1 MALEP
6 ASGVYSASPESSGR
20 DSPVPRGWR
29 NQLGQDEPP
38 VRDKAYRKY
47 VANVEKVLS
56 QFETTLEEWADYIS
70 FLNRLLKS
78 LQARPTSAAA
88 IPAKAIVAKRLSQ
101 CLNPALPSGV
111 HQKAL
116 EVYNYV
122 FSVIGKDGLSQNIPL
137 YLPGLAPTLSFASLS
152 VRAPF
157 LDILEN
163 HVLGADP
170 RSLRPATKS
179 IILALLPGLEDETSE
194 DFDRTLNLV
203 TSFKKAIRP
212 PDSQPIDQHHSSGDA
227 FFWQCFFL
235 ASITG
240 HGRRSGAL
248 AYLNQSLPVLAPVP
262 SIGPAV
268 ATTQDDV
275 DEGSKMALI
284 VTSPEPGLLVR
295 CFASG
300 LTDDQLLIQRGFL
313 DLLVSHLPLNSAV
326 LQSRVK
332 PADLKLLVEAAAG
345 VVTRRDMSLN
355 RRLWAW
361 LLGPE
366 PVANEADSVGDPA
379 TPSREQHQASLSPR
393 TSYFEEFGLQ
403 PLTKALLDMIR
414 GAASG
419 TAAERARPYRMCL
432 SLMDKWEIGGLVVPE
447 VFLPVVES
455 VRQYQSRAPAKA
467 DFAEVLRS
475 ASVFFD
481 GIESGLIFSEIF
493 RLLAQAL
500 GVEGINM
507 DDRVDKIS
515 LVGFIVA
522 NFNVR
527 EEEMVTIHGPLTC
540 LAALSMLEHLQA
552 RAVRTGLTA
561 SQLVKLSEKA
571 LNVIVSLVELVPDRA
586 FPAVRAEA
594 ASPPSDSN
602 ADILKRVKTFYLD
615 EHGNLDSSQP
625 PFDPVQCGE
634 LLLQKAVKY
643 TCDDNG
649 EDNNSGSYEDLG
661 LRVRIFTLMLLKTP
675 TSYKFDVDRTMAHL
689 QAQLQQTC
697 PLPFSH
703 LSSVLHLATQLY
715 SADRIDATQ
724 LSEMVSPL
732 VCHAWSYLAASD
744 PKYHVETVRC
754 LWQLQTALT
763 PWDREIEAALSGI
776 LVESQS
782 TGPCV
787 GTFAEAARTFGVLWS
802 HTLQDTAGDRRGP
815 RTPMQEYRP
824 TLRLSG
830 MEHYPVMLTQ
840 PLFLV
845 LDALLDERTQA
856 YMVVKSWLN
865 NAIGMDRLFLL
876 FVDKLHEMPFLSS
889 VGIAVSDG
897 NKEPVLFNQDDDLDL
912 WSAEEGE
919 MTLQDYFI
927 RACAECVTGEIAA
940 DADEVLAGQVS
951 QLRRYALII
960 LHQFLSSR
968 HAPPVAQHQL
978 DKVFLDRL
986 AKSISTPDP
995 YVQVLLL
1002 DVILD
1007 TLKLQDTAQG
1017 ERPATATSER
1027 MSSMTDRA
1035 RGGRTSVSV
1044 SENSHSGPQ
1053 MPPQLLKCLQA
1064 GLSCPSSHSVLD
1076 SWISFLGDCLPF
1088 FSHSIFQVLIPL
1100 VETLCRQ
1107 IGTTLSD
1114 LRNTFLAE
1122 PQPTGG
1128 GGSAP
1133 ESALFYLLNGLER
1146 VLALAHDQLLTQET
1160 RARLLKGPEQ
1170 TQSLLGSMVSGVF
1183 QSENAHSRSAT
1194 ANDRLTVHLAFQDTM
1209 RTCYKIWS
1217 WGQGDEA
1224 KKQDPAS
1231 LASFN
1236 YTSLRMRNRAR
1247 RLLEHLFA
1255 AETLECLET
1264 VIGIWRSAAAS
1275 AAERAQVFHF
1285 LSALDACR
1293 PRHCVPALFN
1303 SIYSRTNPSALD
1315 PSRKSAMTISLQ
1327 DLDLVVF
1334 LVEYA
1339 RSLEDDAMDE
1349 IWADCMTFLRDLLG
1363 NPFPHRQT
1371 LPSLLEFAGIL
1382 GEKVDNTNFG
1392 EQRRMRR
1399 ELSDIFLRLL
1409 AALFTT
1415 RPMTFADANGS
1426 TEKLSNSNRRRTMS
1440 SSGDG
1445 SEDVVR
1451 VLASIVPKLP
1461 QILLEND
1468 RVVSAAATISTN
1480 VIGPALRSR
1489 GFPDTFSPSVI
1500 RLLLEL
1506 SRLHNGQ
1513 KAWKK
1518 DVAEAFN
1525 DGRFL
1530 GTKAQVVEDEWLPLL
1545 RQWVLADKERMG
1557 EIVGRISAPTT
1568 AGIVFG
1574 VGATSARLEAD
1585 RRTQLNLRR
1594 MATLVLAS
1602 ADDAFVADLTVVM
1615 DKLVE
1620 LLAATATSSPS
1631 STTRADV
1638 FQVVR
1643 ALVLKTK
1650 PVHLAALWPVINGEM
1665 HAAMSSVAAAE
1676 NSVAAET
1683 YGPTAILQACK
1694 LLDLLVCVAPDDFQ
1708 LHEWLFVTDTIDA
1721 VYRPATYQPV
1731 ALVDELADELGGGGE
1746 TEAASTSADPL
1757 AGERRRRR
1765 PLLGETNVVAEGKED
1780 LVTRVLRPFFGQLS
1794 IFAFESTYAM
1804 GVVDREA
1811 CVRGLL
1817 RDVFD
1822 ERTVSLLLWQVAFA
1836 VDDHAGDND
1845 GRPHRGDDNPLM
1857 FQVLDGSVRPLYVVL
1872 YGQQFAPSRMRS
1884 LGRLWS
1890 GIFDWDIWSR
1900 DRDGARYLLT
1910 EQPLINPRR
1919 NEQSGAWVYVVTSS
1933 PNLGLLNRNPTE
1945 GYEGGRFLPFGGVP
1959 WSQVRSYAYLPAGWV
1974 GLLPHEWL
1982 VPWLGNNDWAMHP
1995 DNIAEHMVENAQYDE
2010 RWDRFGLATV
2020 NIAIA
2025 DRADRRNYLRHGRNQ
2040 RRLIDSLTTHGN
2052 LVRESDPE
2060 IEGEEPRMES
2070 IPEDEVA
2077 VLRNLFHWDPTNTS
2091 RSFPLGEPGQPE
2103 SLRSRSLRSLSLD
2116 NLDLEP
2122 PALRTRLASGI
2133 AQGFHCEEV
2142 FREINAEEER
2152 RKRRNRCT
2160 LLRKRQDQ
2168 PQQHDRCDDLVQLM
2182 EKCPI
2187 LLDKIDGGGRHNDT
2201 ETKSVSKPKP
2211 TKAKKPK
2218 AKKPK
2223 AKKPKSRSKKTSKS
2237 KQPSRADGNK
2247 IQRPAVKPASHHNST
2262 TPKPTAKKQRPPH
2275 VNGTRVQVEAESQCK
2290 GGHDYKGVL
2299 KGMTTAELD
2308 ELDVVLQRNHPSEFR
2323 TVALFALCGPLFV
2336 INSKP
2341 KLAKRHASLL
2351 STEERAMCI
2360 KVKNKACV
2368 KDEKKQKQQQPLK
2381 YIFYASHEWPSVVE
2395 QMGGFLPEGTDR
2407 HQFFL
2412 GDNNA
2417 FLDFGEAA
2425 ERAAAHP
2432 PKDESMPEQ
2441 AGVVYYVHATP
2452 NMLIPDDG
2460 RNITI
2465 VGGIVWSQVRGWLQI
2480 KAGYRRSPPHQEA
2493 SDKTAALHG
2502 VHKAAQANLT
2512 ILTPNKKYD
2521 VRFDSLTATPDVMPT
2536 TLRFIRSSASLLRE
2550 EATRFMDEK
2559 GKPVGWKGDFPLFKK
2574 GRVAKARVKPPHHE
2588 GFWRSLWDLIEKHPY
2603 VDVLITV
2610 GVGAL
2615 GFLVM
2620 GPAGAVVA
2628 VEAVDEAIPLLAI
2641 GAASA

>member
-29 NQLGQDEPP
+29 NQLGQDDPP
-38 VRDKAYRKY
+38 IRDKAYRKY
-47 VANVEKVLS
+47 VVSVEKVLS

-78 LQARPTSAAA
+78 LQARPTSVAA
-88 IPAKAIVAKRLSQ
+88 IPAKATVAKRLSQ

-157 LDILEN
+157 LDILES
-163 HVLGADP
+163 HVLRADP

-179 IILALLPGLEDETSE
+179 IILALLPGLEDDTSE

-212 PDSQPIDQHHSSGDA
+212 PESQLIDQHHSSGDS

-248 AYLNQSLPVLAPVP
+248 AYLNHTLPVLAPAP
-262 SIGPAV
+262 TTGPAV
-268 ATTQDDV
+268 ATTQDDA
-275 DEGSKMALI
+275 DESSQMALI

-313 DLLVSHLPLNSAV
+313 DLLVSHLPLNSSV

-332 PADLKLLVEAAAG
+332 PADLELLVKAAAG

-355 RRLWAW
+355 RRLWSW

-366 PVANEADSVGDPA
+366 PVVNEADSVGDPT
-379 TPSREQHQASLSPR
+379 TPSRDQHQASLSPR

-403 PLTKALLDMIR
+403 PLTKALLDMIG
-414 GAASG
+414 GAVSG
-419 TAAERARPYRMCL
+419 TAAERARPYRICL

-455 VRQYQSRAPAKA
+455 VRRYQSRAPAKA

-493 RLLAQAL
+493 RLLAQTL
-500 GVEGINM
+500 DVDEISM
-507 DDRVDKIS
+507 SDRIEKIS
-515 LVGFIVA
+515 LVSFIVA

-527 EEEMVTIHGPLTC
+527 EEEMVTVHGPLTC

-552 RAVRTGLTA
+552 RAAKTSLTD
-561 SQLVKLSEKA
+561 SELVKLSELA
-571 LNVIVSLVELVPDRA
+571 LNVIVSLVELVPERA
-586 FPAVRAEA
+586 FPAARAEA
-594 ASPPSDSN
+594 ASSPPSDSN
-602 ADILKRVKTFYLD
+602 ADVLKRVKSFYLD
-615 EHGNLDSSQP
+615 DHGNLDSSQP
-625 PFDPVQCGE
+625 PFDPVECGE

-649 EDNNSGSYEDLG
+649 EDTARSYEDLG

-675 TSYKFDVDRTMAHL
+675 TSYAFDVDRSMAHL
-689 QAQLQQTC
+689 KARLQQTC

-715 SADRIDATQ
+715 SADRIDAAQ
-724 LSEMVSPL
+724 LSDMVSPL

-754 LWQLQTALT
+754 LWQLQTALA
-763 PWDREIEAALSGI
+763 PWNREIEAALSSI
-776 LVESQS
+776 LVDSHS

-845 LDALLDERTQA
+845 LDALLDDRTQA

-865 NAIGMDRLFLL
+865 NAIGIDRLFLL
-876 FVDKLHEMPFLSS
+876 FVDKLHEMPFLSE
-889 VGIAVSDG
+889 VGITASDG
-897 NKEPVLFNQDDDLDL
+897 DKEPIIFGQDDDLDL
-912 WSAEEGE
+912 CLYYLRVLHLVLRCTSDMSRSVLASRYLSFSGERTQIRGSAEEGE
-919 MTLQDYFI
+919 MTLQDYFVRI
-927 RACAECVTGEIAA
+927 CAECVTGEVAPS
-940 DADEVLAGQVS
+940 ADEVLSGQVS
-951 QLRRYALII
+951 QLRRYALVI

-968 HAPPVAQHQL
+968 HAPSMAQHQL
-978 DKVFLDRL
+978 DKIFLDRL

-1007 TLKLQDTAQG
+1007 TLKLQDASQG

-1027 MSSMTDRA
+1027 VSSITDRA
-1035 RGGRTSVSV
+1035 RAGRTSVSV
-1044 SENSHSGPQ
+1044 SENSPSGPQ

-1076 SWISFLGDCLPF
+1076 NWIVFLGDCLPF
-1088 FSHSIFQVLIPL
+1088 FPHSIFQVLIPL

-1107 IGTTLSD
+1107 IGTTLSN
-1114 LRNTFLAE
+1114 LRSTFQAE
-1122 PQPTGG
+1122 PQPTRG

-1146 VLALAHDQLLTQET
+1146 VLALAHDQLLTEEA

-1183 QSENAHSRSAT
+1183 QSESAQSRSAT

-1224 KKQDPAS
+1224 KKQDPSS

-1264 VIGIWRSAAAS
+1264 VIGIWRSAAS
-1275 AAERAQVFHF
+1275 AAERSQVFHF

-1399 ELSDIFLRLL
+1399 ELSDLFLRLL

-1426 TEKLSNSNRRRTMS
+1426 AEKSGKDSNSNRRRTMS
-1440 SSGDG
+1440 SSADG

-1513 KAWKK
+1513 KTWKK

-1530 GTKAQVVEDEWLPLL
+1530 GTRPEVVENEWLPLL
-1545 RQWVLADKERMG
+1545 RQWALADKERMG

-1602 ADDAFVADLTVVM
+1602 ADDAFVTDLTVVL

-1620 LLAATATSSPS
+1620 LLTATPTSSPS

-1650 PVHLAALWPVINGEM
+1650 PVHLAALWPVINVEM
-1665 HAAMSSVAAAE
+1665 HAAMSSVVAAE
-1676 NSVAAET
+1676 TSVAAET

-1731 ALVDELADELGGGGE
+1731 ALVDELADELGSGE
-1746 TEAASTSADPL
+1746 PEAVATLAAAAAMDPL
-1757 AGERRRRR
+1757 AGGSRRRQ
-1765 PLLGETNVVAEGKED
+1765 PLLSETNVVAERKED
-1780 LVTRVLRPFFGQLS
+1780 LVARVLRPFFGQLS
-1794 IFAFESTYAM
+1794 IYAYESTYAM
-1804 GVVDREA
+1804 GVLDREA

-1817 RDVFD
+1817 RDLFD
-1822 ERTVSLLLWQVAFA
+1822 ERT
-1836 VDDHAGDND
+1836 
-1845 GRPHRGDDNPLM
+1845 
-1857 FQVLDGSVRPLYVVL
+1857 
-1872 YGQQFAPSRMRS
+1872 
-1884 LGRLWS
+1884 
-1890 GIFDWDIWSR
+1890 
-1900 DRDGARYLLT
+1900 
-1910 EQPLINPRR
+1910 
-1919 NEQSGAWVYVVTSS
+1919 
-1933 PNLGLLNRNPTE
+1933 
-1945 GYEGGRFLPFGGVP
+1945 
-1959 WSQVRSYAYLPAGWV
+1959 
-1974 GLLPHEWL
+1974 
-1982 VPWLGNNDWAMHP
+1982 
-1995 DNIAEHMVENAQYDE
+1995 MV
-2010 RWDRFGLATV
+2010 
-2020 NIAIA
+2020 
-2025 DRADRRNYLRHGRNQ
+2025 
-2040 RRLIDSLTTHGN
+2040 
-2052 LVRESDPE
+2052 
-2060 IEGEEPRMES
+2060 
-2070 IPEDEVA
+2070 
-2077 VLRNLFHWDPTNTS
+2077 
-2091 RSFPLGEPGQPE
+2091 
-2103 SLRSRSLRSLSLD
+2103 
-2116 NLDLEP
+2116 
-2122 PALRTRLASGI
+2122 
-2133 AQGFHCEEV
+2133 
-2142 FREINAEEER
+2142 
-2152 RKRRNRCT
+2152 
-2160 LLRKRQDQ
+2160 
-2168 PQQHDRCDDLVQLM
+2168 
-2182 EKCPI
+2182 
-2187 LLDKIDGGGRHNDT
+2187 
-2201 ETKSVSKPKP
+2201 
-2211 TKAKKPK
+2211 
-2218 AKKPK
+2218 
-2223 AKKPKSRSKKTSKS
+2223 
-2237 KQPSRADGNK
+2237 
-2247 IQRPAVKPASHHNST
+2247 
-2262 TPKPTAKKQRPPH
+2262 
-2275 VNGTRVQVEAESQCK
+2275 
-2290 GGHDYKGVL
+2290 
-2299 KGMTTAELD
+2299 
-2308 ELDVVLQRNHPSEFR
+2308 
-2323 TVALFALCGPLFV
+2323 
-2336 INSKP
+2336 
-2341 KLAKRHASLL
+2341 
-2351 STEERAMCI
+2351 RAM
-2360 KVKNKACV
+2360 
-2368 KDEKKQKQQQPLK
+2368 
-2381 YIFYASHEWPSVVE
+2381 
-2395 QMGGFLPEGTDR
+2395 
-2407 HQFFL
+2407 
-2412 GDNNA
+2412 
-2417 FLDFGEAA
+2417 
-2425 ERAAAHP
+2425 
-2432 PKDESMPEQ
+2432 
-2441 AGVVYYVHATP
+2441 
-2452 NMLIPDDG
+2452 
-2460 RNITI
+2460 
-2465 VGGIVWSQVRGWLQI
+2465 
-2480 KAGYRRSPPHQEA
+2480 
-2493 SDKTAALHG
+2493 
-2502 VHKAAQANLT
+2502 
-2512 ILTPNKKYD
+2512 
-2521 VRFDSLTATPDVMPT
+2521 
-2536 TLRFIRSSASLLRE
+2536 
-2550 EATRFMDEK
+2550 
-2559 GKPVGWKGDFPLFKK
+2559 
-2574 GRVAKARVKPPHHE
+2574 
-2588 GFWRSLWDLIEKHPY
+2588 
-2603 VDVLITV
+2603 
-2610 GVGAL
+2610 
-2615 GFLVM
+2615 
-2620 GPAGAVVA
+2620 
-2628 VEAVDEAIPLLAI
+2628 
-2641 GAASA
+2641 

>member
-1 MALEP
+1 MALEQ

-20 DSPVPRGWR
+20 ESPVPRGWR
-29 NQLGQDEPP
+29 NQDELPIK
-38 VRDKAYRKY
+38 DKAYRKY
-47 VANVEKVLS
+47 ASAVEKVLS
-56 QFETTLEEWADYIS
+56 QFETALEEWADYIS

-78 LQARPTSAAA
+78 LQARPASITT

-116 EVYNYV
+116 EVYSYV
-122 FSVIGKDGLSQNIPL
+122 FSVIGKEGLSRHLSL

-157 LDILEN
+157 LDLLET
-163 HVLGADP
+163 HVLRADP
-170 RSLRPATKS
+170 RSLRPAIKS

-194 DFDRTLNLV
+194 DFDRTLSLV

-212 PDSQPIDQHHSSGDA
+212 PESEQIDQHHSSGDS

-240 HGRRSGAL
+240 HSRRSGAL
-248 AYLNQSLPVLAPVP
+248 AYLNHNLPVLAPVSSSSP
-262 SIGPAV
+262 PV
-268 ATTQDDV
+268 ATSQEDDA
-275 DEGSKMALI
+275 DESCKTALV

-300 LTDDQLLIQRGFL
+300 LADDQLLIQRGFL
-313 DLLVSHLPLNSAV
+313 DLLVSHLPLNSSV

-332 PADLKLLVEAAAG
+332 SADLKLLVEAAAG

-366 PVANEADSVGDPA
+366 PTGNEGESVGDPT
-379 TPSREQHQASLSPR
+379 TPSREQQQPSLSPR
-393 TSYFEEFGLQ
+393 TNYFEEFGLQ
-403 PLTKALLDMIR
+403 PLTRALLDMIR
-414 GAASG
+414 GASSG
-419 TAAERARPYRMCL
+419 TATERARPYRICL

-455 VRQYQSRAPAKA
+455 VRQYHSRAPAKA

-481 GIESGLIFSEIF
+481 GIESGLIFSEMF

-500 GVEGINM
+500 GVESISMGERM
-507 DDRVDKIS
+507 DKIS

-552 RAVRTGLTA
+552 RAAKSGLA
-561 SQLVKLSEKA
+561 GAEVVKLSEQA

-586 FPAVRAEA
+586 FPAARPEA
-594 ASPPSDSN
+594 VTSSFASN
-602 ADILKRVKTFYLD
+602 ADIVKRVRAFYLD
-615 EHGNLDSSQP
+615 HHGNLDSSP
-625 PFDPVQCGE
+625 PPIEAIECGE

-643 TCDDNG
+643 TGDNDD
-649 EDNNSGSYEDLG
+649 DLGSNEDLG
-661 LRVRIFTLMLLKTP
+661 LRVRIYTLMLLKTP
-675 TSYKFDVDRTMAHL
+675 TSYKLDVERSMSHL
-689 QAQLQQTC
+689 KAQLQQTC

-724 LSEMVSPL
+724 LSEMVGPL
-732 VCHAWSYLAASD
+732 VYHAWSYLAASD

-763 PWDREIEAALSGI
+763 PWNREIEAALCGI
-776 LVESQS
+776 LLDCQS
-782 TGPCV
+782 R
-787 GTFAEAARTFGVLWS
+787 FAEAARTFGVLWS

-856 YMVVKSWLN
+856 YIVVKSWLN
-865 NAIGMDRLFLL
+865 NTIGIDRLFLL
-876 FVDKLHEMPFLSS
+876 FVTKLSEMSFLSF
-889 VGIAVSDG
+889 IASDG
-897 NKEPVLFNQDDDLDL
+897 SKTGADPIMFSRDDDLDL
-912 WSAEEGE
+912 CLYYLRALRLVLRCTGDAPRSVLASRYLFFGGGQTQIRGSAEEGE

-927 RACAECVTGEIAA
+927 RVCAECVTGEVVSGA
-940 DADEVLAGQVS
+940 DQELVEQIS

-960 LHQFLSSR
+960 LDEFLSSR
-968 HAPPVAQHQL
+968 HGLSIVPHQL
-978 DKVFLDRL
+978 DKILMDRL
-986 AKSISTPDP
+986 AKSIDTPDP
-995 YVQVLLL
+995 YLQVLLL

-1007 TLKLQDTAQG
+1007 TLKLQETTQG
-1017 ERPATATSER
+1017 GRPTTATSER

-1035 RGGRTSVSV
+1035 RAGRTSTSM
-1044 SENSHSGPQ
+1044 SESSPAGPQ

-1088 FSHSIFQVLIPL
+1088 FSHSIFQVLVPL

-1107 IGTTLSD
+1107 IGATLSN
-1114 LRNTFLAE
+1114 LRNTFQAG
-1122 PQPTGG
+1122 PQPSRSGAGG
-1128 GGSAP
+1128 AP

-1146 VLALAHDQLLTQET
+1146 VLALAHDQLLTEET

-1183 QSENAHSRSAT
+1183 QSESAQSRSAT

-1217 WGQGDEA
+1217 WGQGEEGR
-1224 KKQDPAS
+1224 KQEPSS

-1264 VIGIWRSAAAS
+1264 VIGIWRSAAGS
-1275 AAERAQVFHF
+1275 AEGGQVLNF

-1303 SIYSRTNPSALD
+1303 SIYSRTNPGALD

-1363 NPFPHRQT
+1363 NPFPHRRT

-1382 GEKVDNTNFG
+1382 GEKVDKTNFG

-1399 ELSDIFLRLL
+1399 ELSDLFLRLL

-1415 RPMTFADANGS
+1415 RPMTFAEPNGPAAERS
-1426 TEKLSNSNRRRTMS
+1426 TGSNRRRTLS
-1440 SSGDG
+1440 SGGGGGDG
-1445 SEDVVR
+1445 SDHVVR

-1468 RVVSAAATISTN
+1468 RVVSAATTISTN

-1489 GFPDTFSPSVI
+1489 AFPDTFSPDLI

-1518 DVAEAFN
+1518 DVGEAFN
-1525 DGRFL
+1525 DGRFF
-1530 GTKAQVVEDEWLPLL
+1530 GTRPEVVEADWLPLL
-1545 RQWVLADKERMG
+1545 RQWAVADKERMG

-1602 ADDAFVADLTVVM
+1602 ADDGFVADLPVVL

-1620 LLAATATSSPS
+1620 LLAATPTSSPS

-1643 ALVLKTK
+1643 ALVLKTN
-1650 PVHLAALWPVINGEM
+1650 PVHLAALWPVVNGEM
-1665 HAAMSSVAAAE
+1665 HAAMSSVVDAPDDHSMA
-1676 NSVAAET
+1676 SET
-1683 YGPTAILQACK
+1683 YAPSAVVEACK
-1694 LLDLLVCVAPDDFQ
+1694 LLDVLVCVAPDDFQ

-1721 VYRPATYQPV
+1721 VYRPSAYRPV
-1731 ALVDELADELGGGGE
+1731 ALVDELADELGGVGGGGGGGE
-1746 TEAASTSADPL
+1746 AATTTTVSWGGQDDDVD
-1757 AGERRRRR
+1757 AGPRR
-1765 PLLGETNVVAEGKED
+1765 PLLLPLAGGDVPERKDD
-1780 LVTRVLRPFFGQLS
+1780 LVATVLRPFFAQLT

-1804 GVVDREA
+1804 GVLDREA
-1811 CVRGLL
+1811 CIGGLL
-1817 RDVFD
+1817 RDLFD
-1822 ERTVSLLLWQVAFA
+1822 ERS
-1836 VDDHAGDND
+1836 
-1845 GRPHRGDDNPLM
+1845 
-1857 FQVLDGSVRPLYVVL
+1857 
-1872 YGQQFAPSRMRS
+1872 
-1884 LGRLWS
+1884 
-1890 GIFDWDIWSR
+1890 
-1900 DRDGARYLLT
+1900 
-1910 EQPLINPRR
+1910 
-1919 NEQSGAWVYVVTSS
+1919 
-1933 PNLGLLNRNPTE
+1933 
-1945 GYEGGRFLPFGGVP
+1945 
-1959 WSQVRSYAYLPAGWV
+1959 
-1974 GLLPHEWL
+1974 
-1982 VPWLGNNDWAMHP
+1982 
-1995 DNIAEHMVENAQYDE
+1995 MV
-2010 RWDRFGLATV
+2010 
-2020 NIAIA
+2020 
-2025 DRADRRNYLRHGRNQ
+2025 
-2040 RRLIDSLTTHGN
+2040 
-2052 LVRESDPE
+2052 
-2060 IEGEEPRMES
+2060 
-2070 IPEDEVA
+2070 
-2077 VLRNLFHWDPTNTS
+2077 
-2091 RSFPLGEPGQPE
+2091 
-2103 SLRSRSLRSLSLD
+2103 
-2116 NLDLEP
+2116 
-2122 PALRTRLASGI
+2122 
-2133 AQGFHCEEV
+2133 
-2142 FREINAEEER
+2142 
-2152 RKRRNRCT
+2152 
-2160 LLRKRQDQ
+2160 
-2168 PQQHDRCDDLVQLM
+2168 
-2182 EKCPI
+2182 
-2187 LLDKIDGGGRHNDT
+2187 
-2201 ETKSVSKPKP
+2201 
-2211 TKAKKPK
+2211 
-2218 AKKPK
+2218 
-2223 AKKPKSRSKKTSKS
+2223 
-2237 KQPSRADGNK
+2237 
-2247 IQRPAVKPASHHNST
+2247 
-2262 TPKPTAKKQRPPH
+2262 
-2275 VNGTRVQVEAESQCK
+2275 
-2290 GGHDYKGVL
+2290 
-2299 KGMTTAELD
+2299 
-2308 ELDVVLQRNHPSEFR
+2308 
-2323 TVALFALCGPLFV
+2323 
-2336 INSKP
+2336 
-2341 KLAKRHASLL
+2341 
-2351 STEERAMCI
+2351 RAM
-2360 KVKNKACV
+2360 
-2368 KDEKKQKQQQPLK
+2368 
-2381 YIFYASHEWPSVVE
+2381 
-2395 QMGGFLPEGTDR
+2395 
-2407 HQFFL
+2407 
-2412 GDNNA
+2412 
-2417 FLDFGEAA
+2417 
-2425 ERAAAHP
+2425 
-2432 PKDESMPEQ
+2432 
-2441 AGVVYYVHATP
+2441 
-2452 NMLIPDDG
+2452 
-2460 RNITI
+2460 
-2465 VGGIVWSQVRGWLQI
+2465 
-2480 KAGYRRSPPHQEA
+2480 
-2493 SDKTAALHG
+2493 
-2502 VHKAAQANLT
+2502 
-2512 ILTPNKKYD
+2512 
-2521 VRFDSLTATPDVMPT
+2521 
-2536 TLRFIRSSASLLRE
+2536 
-2550 EATRFMDEK
+2550 
-2559 GKPVGWKGDFPLFKK
+2559 
-2574 GRVAKARVKPPHHE
+2574 
-2588 GFWRSLWDLIEKHPY
+2588 
-2603 VDVLITV
+2603 
-2610 GVGAL
+2610 
-2615 GFLVM
+2615 
-2620 GPAGAVVA
+2620 
-2628 VEAVDEAIPLLAI
+2628 
-2641 GAASA
+2641 

>member
-6 ASGVYSASPESSGR
+6 ATGVYSASPESSGR

-29 NQLGQDEPP
+29 NQLGQGARTPVLPLPRDSMFPSDLEQITYTDEPP

-47 VANVEKVLS
+47 VASVEKVLS
-56 QFETTLEEWADYIS
+56 QFETALEEWADYIS

-78 LQARPTSAAA
+78 LQVRPSSVAA
-88 IPAKAIVAKRLSQ
+88 IPAKATVAKRLSQ

-163 HVLGADP
+163 HVLRADP

-248 AYLNQSLPVLAPVP
+248 AYLNHNLPVLAQVP
-262 SIGPAV
+262 STGPAV
-268 ATTQDDV
+268 ATTQDDA
-275 DEGSKMALI
+275 DDSSKMALV

-300 LTDDQLLIQRGFL
+300 LADDQLLIQRGFL
-313 DLLVSHLPLNSAV
+313 DLLVSHLPLNSNV

-366 PVANEADSVGDPA
+366 PVVNEADSVGDPT

-393 TSYFEEFGLQ
+393 TSYFEEFGLR
-403 PLTKALLDMIR
+403 PLTKALLDLIR

-455 VRQYQSRAPAKA
+455 VRQYQSQAPVKA

-481 GIESGLIFSEIF
+481 GIESGLIFSEIY

-500 GVEGINM
+500 GVEGISMN
-507 DDRVDKIS
+507 DRIDKIS

-540 LAALSMLEHLQA
+540 LAALSMLEHLQS
-552 RAVRTGLTA
+552 RAAKTGLSD
-561 SQLVKLSEKA
+561 SQLIKLSEQA

-586 FPAVRAEA
+586 FPALRAEA
-594 ASPPSDSN
+594 VSPPSDPK
-602 ADILKRVKTFYLD
+602 ADILKRVKTFYSD
-615 EHGNLDSSQP
+615 EHGNLDSAQP
-625 PFDPVQCGE
+625 PFDPVECGE

-649 EDNNSGSYEDLG
+649 EDNSSGSYEDLG

-675 TSYKFDVDRTMAHL
+675 TSYRFDVDRTMAHL
-689 QAQLQQTC
+689 KAQLQQTR

-715 SADRIDATQ
+715 SADRIDAAQ

-763 PWDREIEAALSGI
+763 PWNREIEAALSGI

-787 GTFAEAARTFGVLWS
+787 ATFAEAARTFGVLWS

-865 NAIGMDRLFLL
+865 NAIGIDRLFLL

-889 VGIAVSDG
+889 VGIAASDG
-897 NKEPVLFNQDDDLDL
+897 NKEVILFSQDDDLELCLYFLRVLHLVLRCTSDL
-912 WSAEEGE
+912 SRSVLASRYLSFSGERPQIRGSAEEGE

-927 RACAECVTGEIAA
+927 RIGAECVTGEIAA

-968 HAPPVAQHQL
+968 HAPSMAQHQL

-1007 TLKLQDTAQG
+1007 TLKLQDAAQG
-1017 ERPATATSER
+1017 ERPTTATSER

-1035 RGGRTSVSV
+1035 RAGRTSVSV
-1044 SENSHSGPQ
+1044 SENSPSGPQ

-1107 IGTTLSD
+1107 IGTTLSN

-1122 PQPTGG
+1122 PQPTRG

-1146 VLALAHDQLLTQET
+1146 VLALAHDQLLTEET

-1183 QSENAHSRSAT
+1183 QSESAQSRSAT

-1224 KKQDPAS
+1224 KKQDPSS
-1231 LASFN
+1231 LASFT

-1264 VIGIWRSAAAS
+1264 VIGIWRSAAS

-1399 ELSDIFLRLL
+1399 ELSDLFLRLL

-1426 TEKLSNSNRRRTMS
+1426 TEKLGSSNRRRTMS
-1440 SSGDG
+1440 SSADG

-1530 GTKAQVVEDEWLPLL
+1530 GTKPEVVEGEWLPLL
-1545 RQWVLADKERMG
+1545 RQWALADKERMG

-1602 ADDAFVADLTVVM
+1602 ADDAFVTELAVVM

-1620 LLAATATSSPS
+1620 LLAATPTSSPS

-1665 HAAMSSVAAAE
+1665 HAAMSSVVAAE
-1676 NSVAAET
+1676 SSVAAET

-1746 TEAASTSADPL
+1746 TEAAAVAAAAAASASADPL
-1757 AGERRRRR
+1757 AGEPRRRQ
-1765 PLLGETNVVAEGKED
+1765 PLLGETNVVAERKED
-1780 LVTRVLRPFFGQLS
+1780 LVARVLRPFFGQLS

-1817 RDVFD
+1817 RDLFD
-1822 ERTVSLLLWQVAFA
+1822 ERT
-1836 VDDHAGDND
+1836 
-1845 GRPHRGDDNPLM
+1845 
-1857 FQVLDGSVRPLYVVL
+1857 
-1872 YGQQFAPSRMRS
+1872 
-1884 LGRLWS
+1884 
-1890 GIFDWDIWSR
+1890 
-1900 DRDGARYLLT
+1900 
-1910 EQPLINPRR
+1910 
-1919 NEQSGAWVYVVTSS
+1919 
-1933 PNLGLLNRNPTE
+1933 
-1945 GYEGGRFLPFGGVP
+1945 
-1959 WSQVRSYAYLPAGWV
+1959 
-1974 GLLPHEWL
+1974 
-1982 VPWLGNNDWAMHP
+1982 
-1995 DNIAEHMVENAQYDE
+1995 MV
-2010 RWDRFGLATV
+2010 
-2020 NIAIA
+2020 
-2025 DRADRRNYLRHGRNQ
+2025 
-2040 RRLIDSLTTHGN
+2040 
-2052 LVRESDPE
+2052 
-2060 IEGEEPRMES
+2060 
-2070 IPEDEVA
+2070 
-2077 VLRNLFHWDPTNTS
+2077 
-2091 RSFPLGEPGQPE
+2091 
-2103 SLRSRSLRSLSLD
+2103 
-2116 NLDLEP
+2116 
-2122 PALRTRLASGI
+2122 
-2133 AQGFHCEEV
+2133 
-2142 FREINAEEER
+2142 
-2152 RKRRNRCT
+2152 
-2160 LLRKRQDQ
+2160 
-2168 PQQHDRCDDLVQLM
+2168 
-2182 EKCPI
+2182 
-2187 LLDKIDGGGRHNDT
+2187 
-2201 ETKSVSKPKP
+2201 
-2211 TKAKKPK
+2211 
-2218 AKKPK
+2218 
-2223 AKKPKSRSKKTSKS
+2223 
-2237 KQPSRADGNK
+2237 
-2247 IQRPAVKPASHHNST
+2247 
-2262 TPKPTAKKQRPPH
+2262 
-2275 VNGTRVQVEAESQCK
+2275 
-2290 GGHDYKGVL
+2290 
-2299 KGMTTAELD
+2299 
-2308 ELDVVLQRNHPSEFR
+2308 
-2323 TVALFALCGPLFV
+2323 
-2336 INSKP
+2336 
-2341 KLAKRHASLL
+2341 
-2351 STEERAMCI
+2351 RAM
-2360 KVKNKACV
+2360 
-2368 KDEKKQKQQQPLK
+2368 
-2381 YIFYASHEWPSVVE
+2381 
-2395 QMGGFLPEGTDR
+2395 
-2407 HQFFL
+2407 
-2412 GDNNA
+2412 
-2417 FLDFGEAA
+2417 
-2425 ERAAAHP
+2425 
-2432 PKDESMPEQ
+2432 
-2441 AGVVYYVHATP
+2441 
-2452 NMLIPDDG
+2452 
-2460 RNITI
+2460 
-2465 VGGIVWSQVRGWLQI
+2465 
-2480 KAGYRRSPPHQEA
+2480 
-2493 SDKTAALHG
+2493 
-2502 VHKAAQANLT
+2502 
-2512 ILTPNKKYD
+2512 
-2521 VRFDSLTATPDVMPT
+2521 
-2536 TLRFIRSSASLLRE
+2536 
-2550 EATRFMDEK
+2550 
-2559 GKPVGWKGDFPLFKK
+2559 
-2574 GRVAKARVKPPHHE
+2574 
-2588 GFWRSLWDLIEKHPY
+2588 
-2603 VDVLITV
+2603 
-2610 GVGAL
+2610 
-2615 GFLVM
+2615 
-2620 GPAGAVVA
+2620 
-2628 VEAVDEAIPLLAI
+2628 
-2641 GAASA
+2641 